1 LVDSSP
7 HLLSAARRTL
17 VGTTPEQPN
26 KGGKGRE
33 EVGPRFGQRPPRRV
47 QGGRPIRGRLVR
59 DTPSGQIGPTNP
71 ALAFARPQSSS
82 GAWPPGVQ
90 PSLAAGL
97 APAAAW
103 ETPVAD
109 RGERAARRA
118 VRPRRAGEAWP
129 RGVPAR
135 PNRAIQVKGLAESN
149 SRLSS
154 RRRQTR
160 LAVVQAGSFRDNP
173 RKPCSDWLLCRG
185 SGASRELL
193 LSRESGQ

>member
-1 LVDSSP
+1 MGPPRSSQTRAERGGRKSGRG
-7 HLLSAARRTL
+7 SASGRPAVYR
-17 VGTTPEQPN
+17 
-26 KGGKGRE
+26 KGGRFEG
-33 EVGPRFGQRPPRRV
+33 GLCGTPRLGKLARLIRPGLSP
-47 QGGRPIRGRLVR
+47 VR
-59 DTPSGQIGPTNP
+59 S
-71 ALAFARPQSSS
+71 RPQEPGLPESSQ
-82 GAWPPGVQ
+82 AWPP
-90 PSLAAGL
+90 
-97 APAAAW
+97 AW
-103 ETPVAD
+103 LRPPLGETPVAD

-118 VRPRRAGEAWP
+118 VRPRRAGEVWP